1 MTTKEI
7 IELSKGLEDCFALSG
22 EEFAWK
28 ATINYTTLQD
38 IRRQYEIKAAT
49 IAAKYAQKD
58 ENGKIVMINDNM
70 MAIRDMA
77 AYSAE
82 MAKIDNTELHV
93 TIQKVKRAELPKEL
107 TLGTLIKIRL
117 MVEELCVEPI
127 KEKKEDNYGMDGNY

>member
-1 MTTKEI
+1 MTTREI
-7 IELSKGLEDCFALSG
+7 IELSKGLEECFGLSG
-22 EEFAWK
+22 EEFSWK
-28 ATINYTTLQD
+28 ATLNYVALQD

-58 ENGKIVMINDNM
+58 ENGKLVMINENM

-93 TIQKVKRAELPKEL
+93 MIQKVKRAELPKEI
-107 TLGTLIKIRL
+107 TVGTLIKIRL
-117 MVEELCVEPI
+117 MVEELCTDPI
-127 KEKKEDNYGMDGNY
+127 KQKKED

>member
-1 MTTKEI
+1 MKRKKRKTLEKKE
-7 IELSKGLEDCFALSG
+7 SNF
-22 EEFAWK
+22 
-28 ATINYTTLQD
+28 
-38 IRRQYEIKAAT
+38 
-49 IAAKYAQKD
+49 
-58 ENGKIVMINDNM
+58 VMNDNM

-127 KEKKEDNYGMDGNY
+127 KEKKEKNYGMDGNY

>member
-1 MTTKEI
+1 MTTREI
-7 IELSKGLEDCFALSG
+7 IELSKGLEECFGLSG
-22 EEFAWK
+22 EEFSWK
-28 ATINYTTLQD
+28 ATLNYVALQD

-58 ENGKIVMINDNM
+58 ENGKLVMINDNT

-82 MAKIDNTELHV
+82 ITKIDNVELHV

-107 TLGTLIKIRL
+107 TLGALIKIRL
-117 MVEELCVEPI
+117 MVEELCTEPI
-127 KEKKEDNYGMDGNY
+127 KEKKEE